1 MVSGADSAKKIKVH
15 SCFFLKKV
23 ILIKNQKNN
32 SDLDMISLF
41 LLNMLLL
48 AGKSAKSTAA
58 GKLAMDQHPTH
69 SYSCLLH
76 GKEINQI

>member
-1 MVSGADSAKKIKVH
+1 MAKELTANVPVKFLFEGSNNMVSGADSAKKIKVH
-15 SCFFLKKV
+15 SCFLLKKV

-48 AGKSAKSTAA
+48 PGK
-58 GKLAMDQHPTH
+58 
-69 SYSCLLH
+69 
-76 GKEINQI
+76 INRRG